1 MKESGSVARI
11 TSSKIAM
18 PSDPKFPPYDTKPFG
33 WGSGTVGRSSGE
45 RILFRWGTVSL
56 VEWTRFA
63 LREERHCQ

>member
-11 TSSKIAM
+11 TSSKITM
-18 PSDPKFPPYDTKPFG
+18 PSVPKDPPYDTKALR
-33 WGSGTVGRSSGE
+33 WGSGTEGRSSGE
-45 RILFRWGTVSL
+45 RVMLRGTVTL